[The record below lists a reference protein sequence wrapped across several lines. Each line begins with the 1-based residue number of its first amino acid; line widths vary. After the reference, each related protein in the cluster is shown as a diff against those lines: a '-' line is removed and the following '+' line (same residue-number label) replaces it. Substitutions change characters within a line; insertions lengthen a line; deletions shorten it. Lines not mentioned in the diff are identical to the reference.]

1 MNDELRRIN
10 GRLLRTLRSA
20 AVHFELG
27 EDQAG
32 LDDLH
37 GVYDDLESAAGFCR
51 ERNGEL
57 PEPAGMLP
65 ALQTVLSCIDHRD
78 IAGLT
83 DALESAVY
91 PLAEKWI
98 EGCGEQ

>member
-1 MNDELRRIN
+1 M
-10 GRLLRTLRSA
+10 
-20 AVHFELG
+20 HFELG

-51 ERNGEL
+51 DRDGEL
-57 PEPAGMLP
+57 PESDGVLP
-65 ALQTVLSCIDHRD
+65 ALRTVLSCIGNRD